1 MVWINFINF
10 RFISIKLLVFFFNP
24 GEGVGFSTKRSI
36 AVIACCTTSFPFGDI
51 QTRHAHPI
59 SPGCHQLYVV
69 IVAKPYA
76 WLQELCFWRPSSA
89 VP

>member
-1 MVWINFINF
+1 MRLF
-10 RFISIKLLVFFFNP
+10 RVLSELPIFLKRLYSLLHDQLHPPPLASAPRFQ
-24 GEGVGFSTKRSI
+24 I
-36 AVIACCTTSFPFGDI
+36 
-51 QTRHAHPI
+51 RHAHPL
-59 SPGCHQLYVV
+59 SLDCHQLYIV